1 MEDKWHVS
9 QILESLKNQEYI
21 IYPTSLTDLIS
32 EKSWCQISI
41 DAENR
46 WEVTFSLRTIAL
58 LYFI

>member
-46 WEVTFSLRTIAL
+46 WQVTLSLRTIAL